1 MGRCEG
7 EFTVSGAQ
15 DLPDPVDEAAHKL
28 RPAPPPRRRFA
39 AFLFVAFAVSAAAGV
54 YLWWRD
60 QDGVSTDDAFL
71 RADTVQVP
79 AEIGGRIVE
88 VLVRENQHV
97 AAGDL
102 VLRIDDSDLRLK
114 LVVAEAN
121 LAAAQM
127 DAQRAT
133 DAIAVTR
140 QDIRTAEV
148 RRADAQREQALQEQL
163 AGAGA
168 AVQAGVDRATTT
180 VAVAAQGVETG
191 RAGLRATESAAEAAR
206 ARVAAA
212 LGAVDL
218 ARRDLALVEVR
229 APASGTVSKLEL
241 QPGELVQ
248 RGQATCVLVA
258 DERYAVANFKETDLD
273 RIHVGDRVAIELDA
287 FPKRP
292 LHGMVESIGAGT
304 GSTFSLLPAD
314 NASGNFIKVVQ
325 RVAVRIALDPGE
337 SVTDLPAGIS
347 VLATVGGDAR

>member
-1 MGRCEG
+1 MGRCGG
-7 EFTVSGAQ
+7 EFTVSGPQ
-15 DLPDPVDEAAHKL
+15 ELPEPVAEGARTL
-28 RPAPPPRRRFA
+28 QPAPPPRRRFG
-39 AFLFVAFAVSAAAGV
+39 AFLLVAFAVSAAVGA
-54 YLWWRD
+54 YLWWRN

-79 AEIGGRIVE
+79 AEIGGRIIE

-102 VLRIDDSDLRLK
+102 VLRIDDSDLRLR

-127 DAQRAT
+127 DAQRAA
-133 DAIAVTR
+133 DAIAITR

-148 RRADAQREQALQEQL
+148 RTADAQREQALQQEL

-191 RAGLRATESAAEAAR
+191 RAGLKATESAAEAAK

-212 LGAVDL
+212 QGAVDI
-218 ARRDLALVEVR
+218 ARRDLTLVEVR
-229 APASGTVSKLEL
+229 APASGTVSKFEL

-258 DERYAVANFKETDLD
+258 D
-273 RIHVGDRVAIELDA
+273 
-287 FPKRP
+287 
-292 LHGMVESIGAGT
+292 
-304 GSTFSLLPAD
+304 
-314 NASGNFIKVVQ
+314 
-325 RVAVRIALDPGE
+325 
-337 SVTDLPAGIS
+337 
-347 VLATVGGDAR
+347 AR